1 MIRLI
6 TLWLQLRAKQAHL
19 DGIDAALEC
28 IDHPGLKNR
37 YIERRMALK
46 RDLHRITGDYKLVAR
61 ERNPWRTV

>member
-1 MIRLI
+1 MIKLI

-19 DGIDAALEC
+19 DGIESVLEC

-37 YIERRMALK
+37 YIERRMTLK
-46 RDLHRITGDYKLVAR
+46 RDLHRIAGDYKLMAR